1 MNIYVICT
9 LWTTFQAE
17 RDWQNSYRRIVKFH
31 SNIYSI
37 FFAYST
43 SLLFIITNT
52 HSIGTVKHTWRFH
65 PLDTVLLIFYIF
77 DSFLIT
83 YLFSVIIYKKIVSLH
98 IKIWFT
104 IFFGLAVFFSDQL
117 KKIYSIIIFDIVC
130 WLSYIHSYVVNMI
143 L

>member
-1 MNIYVICT
+1 MKWRLKGTEQIHT
-9 LWTTFQAE
+9 EGL
-17 RDWQNSYRRIVKFH
+17 SKFH

-104 IFFGLAVFFSDQL
+104 IFF
-117 KKIYSIIIFDIVC
+117 
-130 WLSYIHSYVVNMI
+130 WLSGLFFRSIKKNLLNNNIWYRLLAQLYTFKV
-143 L
+143 